1 MAPSFLLGSS
11 WKGGVTHGGEVRIVA
26 SVARV
31 LFVALLLFL
40 GTSVLKDRYHGS
52 FAAPD
57 EYVYAKG
64 SAPEDVRGAVIERLR
79 AFQRGY
85 VERDPEQLEPFMAEL
100 FSKDNILI
108 LGTMP
113 REVFLDLEQA
123 TDLVGSDWEAWGDC
137 RFSIDNAH
145 VSSQGDV
152 AWFSTVGYVEF
163 DLSSLLVVPLR
174 LTGVLAREEGEWRFQ
189 HLQFQFDVDF
199 SFLLLLNL
207 LLAGWLL
214 VSIVSLGVGITRRAR
229 ARQATAP

>member
-1 MAPSFLLGSS
+1 M
-11 WKGGVTHGGEVRIVA
+11 RIVGH
-26 SVARV
+26 VAKV

-52 FAAPD
+52 FAPP
-57 EYVYAKG
+57 EEFVYAKG
-64 SAPEDVRGAVIERLR
+64 SAPDDVRDVVLERLH
-79 AFQRGY
+79 AFARGY

-100 FSKDNILI
+100 FSKGNILI

-113 REVFLDLEQA
+113 REVFLDFEQA

-152 AWFSTVGYVEF
+152 AWFSTVGYVQF

-174 LTGVLAREEGEWRFQ
+174 LTGVMVREQGEWRFQ
-189 HLQFQFDVDF
+189 QLQFQFDVDF

-207 LLAGWLL
+207 LLAAWLL
-214 VSIVSLGVGITRRAR
+214 VSIVSLVVAMMPRRRAPPP
-229 ARQATAP
+229 TAP

>member
-1 MAPSFLLGSS
+1 MDSR
-11 WKGGVTHGGEVRIVA
+11 WKERGRHKGGEVRIVA
-26 SVARV
+26 SVAKV
-31 LFVALLLFL
+31 VFVALLLFL

-52 FAAPD
+52 FAPAD
-57 EYVYAKG
+57 EYVYARG
-64 SAPEDVRGAVIERLR
+64 SAPDDVRVAVIERLH
-79 AFQRGY
+79 AFERGY
-85 VERDPEQLEPFMAEL
+85 VQRDPEQLEPFMAEL
-100 FSKDNILI
+100 FSKSNILI

-163 DLSSLLVVPLR
+163 DLSSLLVLPLR

-189 HLQFQFDVDF
+189 HLQFQFDLDF
-199 SFLLLLNL
+199 SYLLLLNV

-214 VSIVSLGVGITRRAR
+214 VSVASLGVRITRKGKAR
-229 ARQATAP
+229 RPTAP